1 MLSQPLK
8 FVALLF
14 LLAFSA
20 SASPHLITEPS
31 STRAVALESPSL
43 MTQPF
48 KLMPSAPLSNE
59 LTRVMVFAEGID
71 GANATS
77 MLLVVRDANGALYCP
92 AAEHVDALPGA
103 PGISSIV
110 FPLDGSMSEG
120 DLTVGLSFNG
130 EPSNAVLIAV
140 VHQGGQ
146 GGDAALSRS
155 YEILCDGNS
164 LTDGA
169 GALSAANSYPRQL
182 DRFLTTLGA
191 KVLVQ
196 DLGVSSQTTLDMLA
210 KAHTQI
216 DPLFNPKFNVN
227 VVVAWEGTNQLYFGA
242 TGQQA
247 YQSLVQY
254 CVGRRAAGF
263 RVLILTLLP
272 RGNSSV
278 AFETDRNFVNTALRT
293 NWPQFADGLVD
304 VAADTRFQDVTNRT
318 YYSWDQVH
326 LNDTGYQIVAQQVG
340 AAVLR

>member
-20 SASPHLITEPS
+20 SASPHLITEPN

-77 MLLVVRDANGALYCP
+77 VLLVVRDANGALYCP
-92 AAEHVDALPGA
+92 AAEHVDVLPGA

-140 VHQGGQ
+140 VHQGG
-146 GGDAALSRS
+146 DAALARS

-164 LTDGA
+164 LTA
-169 GALSAANSYPRQL
+169 GGGVSLPGDSYPYQL
-182 DRFLTTLGA
+182 NRFLMTLGVKA
-191 KVLVQ
+191 LVQ
-196 DLGVSSQTTLDMLA
+196 NFGVSGQTTLTMLA
-210 KAHTQI
+210 NAHAQI

-227 VVVAWEGTNQLYFGA
+227 VVVAWEGTNHLYFGA

-254 CVGRRAAGF
+254 CLGRRAAGF
-263 RVLILTLLP
+263 RVLILTVLP
-272 RGNSSV
+272 RGNPGV
-278 AFETDRNFVNTALRT
+278 PVTFETDRNFVNTALRT

-304 VAADTRFQDVTNRT
+304 VAADPRFQDVTNGT